1 MTFWFIFGGLII
13 FSWEVE
19 QTKIEKKPED
29 VCEGALFAFY
39 IDSLKHLI
47 ASQRNLLEEAS

>member
-1 MTFWFIFGGLII
+1 MGGGID
-13 FSWEVE
+13 
-19 QTKIEKKPED
+19 ED
-29 VCEGALFAFY
+29 RDKARGVCEGALFAFY